1 MTINAAEIIVSPQ
14 PQSNVTRNGA
24 PAPLDPDKFPHPPKA
39 GAHGLRTTLENVEYL
54 LKGYDI
60 TARFDVIKKRLVILR
75 DGKTCSSSDIASLA
89 ILNGLN
95 GNWLMPFM
103 DTIARRKPLNPVKG
117 WIESKPWDRTDR
129 LPELYATVRAVDNYP
144 PFLKDELLY
153 RWLLSAVAAATLEG
167 KRFSTRGV
175 LTFQGGQGIGKTSWI
190 TRLMPDGELR
200 DTVIKRDHHLD
211 GANKDSILGAISHW
225 IVEIGELDSSFKKDV
240 ARLKG
245 FLTNDCD
252 KIRPPY
258 AKEPAEYDRRT
269 VFAATVNEATF
280 LVDPTGNSRFW
291 TIAVESLDYAHT
303 IDMQQVFA
311 QLKVKLEG
319 GEQWWLTPDEEQTLE
334 RYNACHRAVSAIA
347 ERIRDHVDTDASA
360 EAIEAA
366 KYTTAI
372 GLLSDIGI
380 NHPTNAQCKEAGSVL
395 RELFGPPK
403 RVQGRD
409 QWRVPKRGG
418 HYGFLPRGVPP
429 SEAF

>member
-1 MTINAAEIIVSPQ
+1 MSPQ
-14 PQSNVTRNGA
+14 PQAKNTRNGA
-24 PAPLDPDKFPHPPKA
+24 PTPLDPDEFPHPPKA
-39 GAHGLRTTLENVEYL
+39 GAHGLKTTLENVEYL

-75 DGKTCSSSDIASLA
+75 DGKTCSQSDIASLA

-95 GNWLMPFM
+95 GNWLMPFI
-103 DTIARRKPLNPVKG
+103 DAIARRNPLNPVKD
-117 WIESKPWDRTDR
+117 WIENKPWDGVER
-129 LPELYATVRAVDNYP
+129 LADFHATVRTVDDYP
-144 PFLKDELLY
+144 DGLKEILLF

-167 KRFSTRGV
+167 RRFSTRGV
-175 LTFQGGQGIGKTSWI
+175 LTLQGGQGIGKTSWI
-190 TRLMPDGELR
+190 TRLMPEGELN

-258 AKEPAEYDRRT
+258 GKEAVEYDRRT

-291 TIAVESLDYAHT
+291 TLAVESLDYSHD
-303 IDMQQVFA
+303 IDMQQLFA
-311 QLKVKLEG
+311 QLKIKLDE
-319 GEQWWLTPDEEQTLE
+319 GEQWWLKPGEEQVLE
-334 RYNACHRAVSAIA
+334 RYNLRHRAVSAIA
-347 ERIRDHVDTDASA
+347 ERIREHVDSEADDA
-360 EAIEAA
+360 AIEKA

-380 NHPTNAQCKEAGSVL
+380 DRPTNAQCREAGSVL
-395 RELFGPPK
+395 RELFGQPK

-409 QWRVPKRGG
+409 QWRVPLRGG
-418 HYGFLPRGVPP
+418 FSGNYPP
-429 SEAF
+429 GAAGEVFE